1 MADPIDGARRHRTL
15 GLLTAAIILIV
26 DQVSKYWI
34 ITLLQLPRRGMIELL
49 PILNFTWV
57 ENRGVSL
64 GMLTASSDTQRW
76 LLVGLTGAI
85 SAGVAVWIWR
95 ERRRWDVFALGLVL
109 GGAIGN
115 LTDRIR
121 YGYVAD
127 FIDLHIG
134 DFQPFLVFNVGDA
147 AITIGVAILVLRALL
162 LRDKH
167 EPAKAADSGGEVHDA

>member
-1 MADPIDGARRHRTL
+1 MIGY
-15 GLLTAAIILIV
+15 LLAAAIFLI

-34 ITLLQLPRRGMIELL
+34 IALIQLPQRGQIELL
-49 PILNFTWV
+49 SILNFTWV

-85 SAGVAVWIWR
+85 SIGVIVWIWR
-95 ERRRWDVFALGLVL
+95 EKRMQDVFALGLVL

-115 LTDRIR
+115 LSDRVR

-127 FIDLHIG
+127 FIDLHFG
-134 DFQPFLVFNVGDA
+134 DFQPFLVFNVADA
-147 AITIGVAILVLRALL
+147 AITIGVVILVLRAFL
-162 LRDKH
+162 LREKP
-167 EPAKAADSGGEVHDA
+167 EPVETE

>member
-1 MADPIDGARRHRTL
+1 MSENKRLARATVIGYSL
-15 GLLTAAIILIV
+15 ALTVFLI

-34 ITLLQLPRRGMIELL
+34 ITLLQLPQRGRIELMS
-49 PILNFTWV
+49 ILNFTWV

-85 SAGVAVWIWR
+85 SLGVVIWIWR
-95 ERRRWDVFALGLVL
+95 EKRTQDVLALGLVL

-115 LTDRIR
+115 LIDRVR

-127 FIDLHIG
+127 FIDLHFG
-134 DFQPFLVFNVGDA
+134 DFQPFLVFNVADA
-147 AITIGVAILVLRALL
+147 AITIGVVILVLRAFL
-162 LRDKH
+162 LRDKP
-167 EPAKAADSGGEVHDA
+167 EPAETE

>member
-1 MADPIDGARRHRTL
+1 MSETARRSAL
-15 GLLTAAIILIV
+15 FGYLVAAVITV
-26 DQVSKYWI
+26 TDQISKFWI
-34 ITLLQLPRRGMIELL
+34 IDLIQLPRRGQIELL

-76 LLVGLTGAI
+76 LLVALTAAI
-85 SAGVAVWIWR
+85 AIGVAIWIGR

-115 LTDRIR
+115 IADRIR
-121 YGYVAD
+121 FGYVAD

-134 DFQPFLVFNVGDA
+134 GFQPFLVFNVADA
-147 AITIGVAILVLRALL
+147 AITIGVVILVLRAFL
-162 LRDKH
+162 LRDAKQ
-167 EPAKAADSGGEVHDA
+167 PAPDTNPPAANGDK

>member
-1 MADPIDGARRHRTL
+1 MSDTAARRHRLL
-15 GLLTAAIILIV
+15 GFLTAAVLLIA

-34 ITLLQLPRRGMIELL
+34 ITLLQLPQRGQIQLM
-49 PILNFTWV
+49 PVLNFTWV

-85 SAGVAVWIWR
+85 SLGVIAWIWR
-95 ERRRWDVFALGLVL
+95 EKKVQDVFALGLVL

-115 LTDRIR
+115 LSDRIR

-127 FIDLHIG
+127 FIDLHFG
-134 DFQPFLVFNVGDA
+134 DFQPFLVFNVADA
-147 AITIGVAILVLRALL
+147 AITIGVVILVLRAFL
-162 LRDKH
+162 LREKP
-167 EPAKAADSGGEVHDA
+167 ETVETE

>member
-1 MADPIDGARRHRTL
+1 MSENRRLTRTTMIGYVL
-15 GLLTAAIILIV
+15 AAAIFLI

-34 ITLLQLPRRGMIELL
+34 IALIQLPQRGQIELL
-49 PILNFTWV
+49 SILNFTWV

-85 SAGVAVWIWR
+85 SLGVIVWIWR
-95 ERRRWDVFALGLVL
+95 EKRVQDVFALGLVL

-115 LTDRIR
+115 LSDRIR

-127 FIDLHIG
+127 FIDLHFG
-134 DFQPFLVFNVGDA
+134 DFQPFLVFNVADA
-147 AITIGVAILVLRALL
+147 AITIGVVILVLRAFL
-162 LRDKH
+162 LREKP
-167 EPAKAADSGGEVHDA
+167 EPVETE

>member
-1 MADPIDGARRHRTL
+1 MSETKGLRRPML
-15 GLLTAAIILIV
+15 GYILAAAIFVV

-34 ITLLQLPRRGMIELL
+34 ITLLQLPQRGQIELL
-49 PILNFTWV
+49 TILNFTWV

-76 LLVGLTGAI
+76 MLVALTGAI
-85 SAGVAVWIWR
+85 SLGVAIWIWR
-95 ERRRWDVFALGLVL
+95 EKRGMDVFALGLVL

-127 FIDLHIG
+127 FIDLHFG
-134 DFQPFLVFNVGDA
+134 DFQPFLVFNVADA
-147 AITIGVAILVLRALL
+147 SITIGVVILVLRAFL
-162 LRDKH
+162 LRDKP
-167 EPAKAADSGGEVHDA
+167 EPAETE

>member
-1 MADPIDGARRHRTL
+1 MSESKGVRRPL
-15 GLLTAAIILIV
+15 FGYIVAAAIFIV
-26 DQVSKYWI
+26 DQISKYWI
-34 ITLLQLPRRGMIELL
+34 ITLLQLPQRGQIELL

-64 GMLTASSDTQRW
+64 GMLTASSDAQRW

-85 SAGVAVWIWR
+85 SLGVVIWMWR
-95 ERRRWDVFALGLVL
+95 ERRTFDVLALALVL

-127 FIDLHIG
+127 FIDLHFG
-134 DFQPFLVFNVGDA
+134 DFQPFLVFNVADA
-147 AITIGVAILVLRALL
+147 AITIGVVILVLRAFL
-162 LRDKH
+162 LREKP
-167 EPAKAADSGGEVHDA
+167 ESAETK